1 MNSFADRFSTT
12 SAASQI
18 KSARA
23 LPADDDDQFDGA
35 MWGSTAGFGTLAKGV
50 PTFSV
55 PAVPDV
61 RF

>member
-23 LPADDDDQFDGA
+23 LAEDDDQFDGA